1 MNPAEELLEIEKIKQ
16 LKARYF
22 RLMDTKQWDELAG
35 VFTADAELDVR
46 QDAGEAAGRV
56 RGRERIV
63 EAIRRTVDSA
73 VTVHHGHMPEIE
85 LTGPHTARGTWS
97 MYDYV
102 EWPSEGG
109 RRGFHGFG
117 HYVETYA
124 REDGAWRIATLQLT
138 RLRKD
143 PLG

>member
-1 MNPAEELLEIEKIKQ
+1 MTPAEELLAIEKIKQ

-22 RLMDTKQWDELAG
+22 RLMDTKQWEAFG
-35 VFTADAELDVR
+35 SVFTSEAEIDVR
-46 QDAGEAAGRV
+46 QDAGAEAGQV

-63 EAIRRTVDSA
+63 ESIRSA
-73 VTVHHGHMPEIE
+73 VDAARTVHHGHMPEIE
-85 LTGPHTARGTWS
+85 VTGPGTARGTWS

-102 EWPSEGG
+102 EWPAGDA

-117 HYVETYA
+117 HYSETY
-124 REDGAWRIATLQLT
+124 RVEDGAWRIATLQLT
-138 RLRKD
+138 RIRKD